1 MLFLIFLNKLKLEK
15 SKECISLYG
24 KFEKT
29 SFDSAIILMSE
40 YLIPAVDINH
50 FMAFVGKEES
60 CFILFPN
67 LSSATA
73 PINFPS
79 IKRHADESE

>member
-1 MLFLIFLNKLKLEK
+1 
-15 SKECISLYG
+15 
-24 KFEKT
+24 
-29 SFDSAIILMSE
+29 MSE